1 VEVEDHAFKRIIIA
15 GGSATMGRMGTL
27 AAAWA
32 LLLFASPAGPQHF
45 TLTASYVPPAK
56 AGGNGTVAVTF
67 VARDAEVHINE
78 NPPVRLRLDPEQKIL
93 LDKQAP
99 APPRVEPFD
108 PEKVRYIDLALPV
121 VFPVA
126 VAPGAP
132 KGVQSVKAT
141 VVYFYCSKSQGW
153 CRRGATDIDVPVTV
167 P

>member
-1 VEVEDHAFKRIIIA
+1 V
-15 GGSATMGRMGTL
+15 GGGGGVCYDEPMVTL
-27 AAAWA
+27 AAAWGLA
-32 LLLFASPAGPQHF
+32 FLWAAPAGPQHF
-45 TLTASYVPPAK
+45 TLTASYAPAAK
-56 AGGNGTVAVTF
+56 AGGDGAIAVTF
-67 VARDAEVHINE
+67 TPRDADVHINE
-78 NPPVRLRLDPEQKIL
+78 NPPARLKLDPEQKVL

-132 KGVQSVKAT
+132 KGAQSVKAT

-153 CRRGATDIDVPVTV
+153 CRRGSTDVDVSVTV
-167 P
+167 R